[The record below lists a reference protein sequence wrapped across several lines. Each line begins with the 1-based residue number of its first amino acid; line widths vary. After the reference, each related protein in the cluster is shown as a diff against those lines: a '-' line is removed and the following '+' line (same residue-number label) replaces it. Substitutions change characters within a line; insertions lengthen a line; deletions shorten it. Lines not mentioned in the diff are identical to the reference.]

1 MIHEPLPN
9 RTVPEPGVFR
19 STVYASGNLGK
30 NLLWHSTEVAL
41 LFVFTELLGLPP
53 ALAGTLILVSLAIDA
68 ILDPIVG
75 VLTERL
81 RSPFGQYGPL
91 LLIGSP
97 LAALSFVG
105 LFSLPLLDITHV
117 AVIAGVLI
125 VFRIGYTLI
134 DIPHNAMLARISA
147 RSERR
152 SSIAI
157 LRFLFSSLAALTI
170 SVALGGIAVAPD
182 RLSEWGL
189 FLFACTAGVGSWLV
203 LSLVWCACRPY
214 DRSPA
219 HSTGRPS
226 LREIGRAVVNNRQF
240 LLVVGIAAVGSLSLP
255 LFAKSM
261 LYYSRYLLDDVGFAS
276 YCLTAMVVGQLVA
289 LPWWMHVARAQ
300 ENKVALRWAHVT
312 LFGVTM
318 LFMTLPAGKHIA
330 VALSFVVGA
339 AASGVYSIIW
349 AMIADCVERGQ
360 AVTGVRVEATL
371 FALATLVQKA
381 CIGVGAWLFGVGLS
395 LAGHQPGAPAT
406 QALQYTIEAFGMGL
420 PALGAVVCI
429 LLLRY
434 FVVTHEDHARSLGL
448 LNRAPTVDVSP
459 PIKSR
464 RR

>member
-1 MIHEPLPN
+1 MIREPLPS
-9 RTVPEPGVFR
+9 RVVSEPGVLR

-30 NLLWHSTEVAL
+30 NLLWHSVEVAL

-53 ALAGTLILVSLAIDA
+53 ALAGTLILASLAIDA
-68 ILDPIVG
+68 TLDPVVG

-81 RSPFGQYGPL
+81 RSPWGQYGPL
-91 LLIGSP
+91 LLVGSP

-105 LFSLPLLDITHV
+105 LFALPLLDVTNV

-134 DIPHNAMLARISA
+134 DIPHNAMLARIST

-189 FLFACTAGVGSWLV
+189 FWFACAAGVGSWLV
-203 LSLVWCACRPY
+203 LSLVWYACRPC
-214 DRSPA
+214 DRPPA
-219 HSTGRPS
+219 HSSGTLS
-226 LREIGRAVVNNRQF
+226 LRQISRAIVGNRQF

-261 LYYSRYLLDDVGFAS
+261 LYYSRYLLNDVSLAS

-289 LPWWMHVARAQ
+289 LPWWMYVAKAR

-312 LFGVTM
+312 LFGAAM
-318 LFMTLPAGKHIA
+318 LFLILPADERIA
-330 VALSFVVGA
+330 VALSFIVGA

-371 FALATLVQKA
+371 FALATLVQKS
-381 CIGVGAWLFGVGLS
+381 CIGIGAWLFGIGLS
-395 LAGHQPGAPAT
+395 LAGHEPGAAATPA
-406 QALQYTIEAFGMGL
+406 LRHTIEAFGMGL

-429 LLLRY
+429 LLLRH
-434 FVVTHEDHARSLGL
+434 FVVTHEDHARSLGV
-448 LNRAPTVDVSP
+448 LNHSP
-459 PIKSR
+459 AIDASLRIRSR
-464 RR
+464 RP

>member
-1 MIHEPLPN
+1 MIREPLYS
-9 RTVPEPGVFR
+9 RMVSEPGVLR

-30 NLLWHSTEVAL
+30 NLLWHSAEVAL
-41 LFVFTELLGLPP
+41 LFVFTELLELPP
-53 ALAGTLILVSLAIDA
+53 ALAGTLILVSLAVDA
-68 ILDPIVG
+68 TLDPIVG

-81 RSPFGQYGPL
+81 RSPWGQYGPL
-91 LLIGSP
+91 LLVGSP

-105 LFSLPLLDITHV
+105 LFALPLLDVTNV

-125 VFRIGYTLI
+125 AFRIGYTLI

-147 RSERR
+147 SSERR

-157 LRFLFSSLAALTI
+157 LRFLFSSLAALAI
-170 SVALGGIAVAPD
+170 AIALGGIAVAPD

-219 HSTGRPS
+219 YSTGRLS
-226 LREIGRAVVNNRQF
+226 LQQIGRAIVNNRQF

-261 LYYSRYLLDDVGFAS
+261 LYYSRYLLDDVSLAS

-289 LPWWMHVARAQ
+289 LPWWMHVAKAR

-312 LFGVTM
+312 LFGVTV
-318 LFMTLPAGKHIA
+318 LFMILPADKHVA
-330 VALSFVVGA
+330 VVLSFIVGA

-371 FALATLVQKA
+371 FALATLVQKS
-381 CIGVGAWLFGVGLS
+381 CIGIGAWLFGIGLS
-395 LAGHQPGAPAT
+395 LAGHEPGAPAT
-406 QALQYTIEAFGMGL
+406 QMLRNTIEAFGMGL

-434 FVVTHEDHARSLGL
+434 FVVTHEDHARSLGV
-448 LNRAPTVDVSP
+448 LNRSRTVDVSLRTE
-459 PIKSR
+459 SR
-464 RR
+464 RP